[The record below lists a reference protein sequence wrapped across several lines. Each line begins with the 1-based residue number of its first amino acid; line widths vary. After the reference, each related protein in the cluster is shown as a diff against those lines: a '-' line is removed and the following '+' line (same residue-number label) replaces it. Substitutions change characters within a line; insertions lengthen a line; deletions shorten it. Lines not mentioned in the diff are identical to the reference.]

1 MCIQKVSYRIG
12 LFIDNDYK
20 SAAKLH
26 NLCEIYLRRW
36 EKNENNLLFFVP
48 NADLPGINHEHRP
61 IATLS
66 IVVSRKGE
74 LAQQQFL
81 FLVIKMPF
89 QFQFYTLPGRV
100 VIQVPNAVTEASI
113 HHRPHLVL
121 KPPDSVKVNHRPN
134 LQFQDMRGH
143 VVSRLDKRQQRI
155 AVAGLV
161 DVALRLIALE
171 GQVPCAHVPAD
182 GHRLVEG

>member
-1 MCIQKVSYRIG
+1 MTINRPQIYNYSTKSFCVDGRKIRKICCF
-12 LFIDNDYK
+12 FI
-20 SAAKLH
+20 
-26 NLCEIYLRRW
+26 
-36 EKNENNLLFFVP
+36 P
-48 NADLPGINHEHRP
+48 NTDLPGINHEHRP
-61 IATLS
+61 IVTLS
-66 IVVSRKGE
+66 IVVRRKGE
-74 LAQQQFL
+74 LARQQFL

-89 QFQFYTLPGRV
+89 QLQFNTLTSRV
-100 VIQVPNAVTEASI
+100 VIQVPNTVTEAGV
-113 HHRPHLVL
+113 HHRPYLVL

-134 LQFQDMRGH
+134 LQFQDMSGH

-182 GHRLVEG
+182 GHRLVESQLQTQT

>member
-1 MCIQKVSYRIG
+1 MG
-12 LFIDNDYK
+12 E
-20 SAAKLH
+20 KL
-26 NLCEIYLRRW
+26 E
-36 EKNENNLLFFVP
+36 NLLFLVP
-48 NADLPGINHEHRP
+48 NTDLTGINHEHRP
-61 IATLS
+61 VVTLS
-66 IVVSRKGE
+66 IVVRRKCE
-74 LAQQQFL
+74 LARQQFL
-81 FLVIKMPF
+81 FIVIKMSF
-89 QFQFYTLPGRV
+89 QFQLYTLTSRV
-100 VIQVPNAVTEASI
+100 VVQVPNAVTEASI

-134 LQFQDMRGH
+134 LQFQDMSGH

-155 AVAGLV
+155 AVPGLV